1 MQTRKSCR
9 PNLLRITHLEAPA
22 FEMVKQR
29 YLVVIVRPASEVT
42 YVSPGRRAS
51 LLVPFS
57 PEAIISTFIDELWR
71 RLARHDG
78 AIPLT
83 AETHNVSL
91 HLEHEN
97 GPVIDVEDLL
107 SDVITDTQKEKIFA
121 VFSRKRNNAPQL
133 QSPRVH
139 IKSCGPNL
147 HPDERLRGGQPLF
160 PHHYPIDDKKSR
172 LMSNTETT
180 DVRHCPPV
188 ASQHRERHQLHIST
202 SRDCGNLRVQL
213 YFG

>member
-1 MQTRKSCR
+1 M
-9 PNLLRITHLEAPA
+9 A
-22 FEMVKQR
+22 KQR

-57 PEAIISTFIDELWR
+57 PEAIISTFIDELWK

-91 HLEHEN
+91 HLEHKT
-97 GPVIDVEDLL
+97 GPAIDVEDLL
-107 SDVITDTQKEKIFA
+107 SDVIADTQKEKIFA
-121 VFSRKRNNAPQL
+121 VFSRKRNIAPQL

-139 IKSCGPNL
+139 IKSYL
-147 HPDERLRGGQPLF
+147 Q
-160 PHHYPIDDKKSR
+160 YS
-172 LMSNTETT
+172 
-180 DVRHCPPV
+180 V
-188 ASQHRERHQLHIST
+188 ASPRLLMLFFCRWSQPSSRRVIVRRAASLSASLPHRRQKIETH
-202 SRDCGNLRVQL
+202 VQ
-213 YFG
+213 Y